1 MEQGKAGWSDT
12 YRHKHMHT
20 NMHSQW
26 IGKRCSCVELRLFL
40 IDWNWTVLTGTAVL
54 SFGCPWLNSPYW
66 SLLVQLCWAGTA
78 VDWTVLT
85 GTAVS
90 LTEQSLLVQL
100 CWALAVPDWTVLTG
114 TAVLSFGC
122 PWLNSPYWYSCVELW
137 LSLTEQSLLVQQ
149 LCPWLE
155 LWLSLTEQSLLVQLC
170 WALAVPDWT
179 VLTGTAVLSLLAVPD
194 WTVLTGT
201 AVLSFGC
208 PWLNSPYWCSCIELW
223 LSLTEQSLLVQL
235 CWALAVPDWTVLTGA
250 AVLSF
255 GCPWLNSPYW
265 YSCVELWLSLTEQSL
280 LVQLYWAWAVPD
292 WTVLT
297 GTAVLSLL
305 SFGCPWL
312 NSPYW
317 CTVLSWLSL
326 TEQSLLVQLYWAL
339 AVPDWT
345 VLTGAAVLSFGCPW
359 LNSPYW

>member
-40 IDWNWTVLTGTAVL
+40 IDWN
-54 SFGCPWLNSPYW
+54 
-66 SLLVQLCWAGTA
+66 
-78 VDWTVLT
+78 
-85 GTAVS
+85 
-90 LTEQSLLVQL
+90 
-100 CWALAVPDWTVLTG
+100 
-114 TAVLSFGC
+114 
-122 PWLNSPYWYSCVELW
+122 
-137 LSLTEQSLLVQQ
+137 
-149 LCPWLE
+149 
-155 LWLSLTEQSLLVQLC
+155 
-170 WALAVPDWT
+170 
-179 VLTGTAVLSLLAVPD
+179 

-280 LVQLYWAWAVPD
+280 LVQLYWA
-292 WTVLT
+292 
-297 GTAVLSLL
+297 
-305 SFGCPWL
+305 
-312 NSPYW
+312 
-317 CTVLSWLSL
+317 
-326 TEQSLLVQLYWAL
+326 L

-345 VLTGAAVLSFGCPW
+345 VLTGAAVLSLGCSQSVQLCWAVGSPW
-359 LNSPYW
+359 LNRLYWFSGVKHIMCSLHFWD